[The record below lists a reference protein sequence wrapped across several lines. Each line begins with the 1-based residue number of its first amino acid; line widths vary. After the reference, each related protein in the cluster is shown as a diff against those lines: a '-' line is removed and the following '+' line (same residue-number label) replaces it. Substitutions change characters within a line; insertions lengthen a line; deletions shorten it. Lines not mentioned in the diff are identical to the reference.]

1 MKIRFCYL
9 NSNLDMLKK
18 LAIHLMCLLGLV
30 STFASAQG
38 SQPTSWKF
46 QKDQDNKCVAQNLA
60 NPGLELMA
68 QKLTIATKETSDLK
82 SYVVSVNEQTVVP
95 MSRVNLTDTACKCIR
110 IRNMS
115 ALAANDLNI
124 RIQGQTTS
132 DKPVELTLNVK
143 DMAAALEALKSDSC
157 KKS

>member
-1 MKIRFCYL
+1 
-9 NSNLDMLKK
+9 MLKK
-18 LAIHLMCLLGLV
+18 LAIQLICLLGLV
-30 STFASAQG
+30 STFVSAQG
-38 SQPTSWKF
+38 NQPTSWKF

-68 QKLTIATKETSDLK
+68 QKLTITTKETSDLK

-110 IRNMS
+110 IRNMG
-115 ALAANDLNI
+115 ALAANDLKI

-132 DKPVELTLNVK
+132 DKPVELALNVK
-143 DMAAALEALKSDSC
+143 DMAAALEALKSDTC

>member
-1 MKIRFCYL
+1 
-9 NSNLDMLKK
+9 MLKK
-18 LAIHLMCLLGLV
+18 LALPLICVISLV
-30 STFASAQG
+30 SNFAEAQG
-38 SQPTSWKF
+38 NQPTSWKF

-60 NPGLELMA
+60 NPGLELMS
-68 QKLTIATKETSDLK
+68 QKLTITTKETSDLK

-110 IRNMS
+110 IRNMG
-115 ALAANDLNI
+115 ALAANDLKI

-132 DKPVELTLNVK
+132 DKPVELALNVK
-143 DMAAALEALKSDSC
+143 DMAAALEALKSDTC